1 MAKYTDIDYK
11 LNTVNKD
18 LRLATDIEAIN
29 NSIRNILNTP
39 KGSVPGNPT
48 FGSDLEG
55 VLFEVIDDITFSL
68 IQNIIIDE
76 LEKWEER
83 ITIQEVNLNSI
94 IDDGQISVNIIYIV
108 NYNNEIVSSNIKINF
123 L

>member
-39 KGSVPGNPT
+39 KSSVPGNPT

-55 VLFEVIDDITFSL
+55 VLFEAIDDITFSL

-83 ITIQEVNLNSI
+83 ITIKEVNLNSI

>member
-39 KGSVPGNPT
+39 KGTVPGNPT

-76 LEKWEER
+76 LETWEER

-94 IDDGQISVNIIYIV
+94 IDDGQISVNIIYTV

>member
-11 LNTVNKD
+11 LNTTNKD
-18 LRLATDIEAIN
+18 LRLAKDVEAIN

-39 KGSVPGNPT
+39 KGTIPGNPS
-48 FGSDLEG
+48 FGSELES

-68 IQNIIIDE
+68 IKSIIIDE

-83 ITIQEVNLNSI
+83 ITIKDVVFNSL
-94 IDDGQISVNIIYIV
+94 IDDGQIIVNIIYII
-108 NYNNEIVSSNIKINF
+108 NYSNEIVSTNVKINF
-123 L
+123 K

>member
-39 KGSVPGNPT
+39 KGTVPGNPT

>member
-76 LEKWEER
+76 LETWEER

>member
-83 ITIQEVNLNSI
+83 ITIKEVNLNSI

>member
-83 ITIQEVNLNSI
+83 ITIKEVNLNSI

-108 NYNNEIVSSNIKINF
+108 NYNNGYSILLYFNIQ
-123 L
+123 

>member
-1 MAKYTDIDYK
+1 MAKYADIDYK

>member
-39 KGSVPGNPT
+39 KGTVPGNPS

-76 LEKWEER
+76 LETWEER

-94 IDDGQISVNIIYIV
+94 IDDGQISVNIIYTV

>member
-94 IDDGQISVNIIYIV
+94 IDDGQISVNIIYTV